1 MQLSTGEYWC
11 IPVLEKTSEEILQ
24 VLLGWSISLGI
35 ELHECC
41 FLTDRGGE
49 FEDISPY
56 VKNHV
61 KTAAYSPQSNGAVER
76 IHRELG
82 SMSRLYETTPD
93 VIAEMWRSGSFVGNI
108 KVLPEVGSLIL
119 RYVQRKKP
127 KTENNW
133 IGPYVVLKQIGSKMV
148 EALNLETNRLSVIH
162 LNDLKEYFRPNTS
175 EWNINSR
182 FLREYCDRLEIDISE
197 FVRPDLN
204 VNWKNKCIFVDINN
218 CADLEDIILKSLKDL
233 LSKLLLVVPE
243 FKERNFWV

>member
-1 MQLSTGEYWC
+1 
-11 IPVLEKTSEEILQ
+11 
-24 VLLGWSISLGI
+24 
-35 ELHECC
+35 
-41 FLTDRGGE
+41 
-49 FEDISPY
+49 
-56 VKNHV
+56 
-61 KTAAYSPQSNGAVER
+61 
-76 IHRELG
+76 
-82 SMSRLYETTPD
+82 
-93 VIAEMWRSGSFVGNI
+93 MWRSGSFVGNI

-204 VNWKNKCIFVDINN
+204 VNWKNKYIFVDINN
-218 CADLEDIILKSLKDL
+218 CAALEDIILKSLKDL

-243 FKERNFWV
+243 FKERNFWEFIKLFLHKNVFIDMSRDSDLYLSGEDAIGLRIWNSMIGCLDRNSLFKIAKNNTELVKLLREDLDSGEVLECDGVEGGRRYIRLGCMLFTI